1 MPATKRSHRSQL
13 SKEQAKK
20 QAKNLTTGRF
30 MSDEQRRKFEEEEEE
45 ENQLINQA
53 ILQAVEERVI
63 LDVSNASTNSSSNLA
78 PCTSKVK
85 TEFDIKLA
93 AKSKQR
99 YQDHIAQINA

>member
-1 MPATKRSHRSQL
+1 MPATERSHRSQL

-63 LDVSNASTNSSSNLA
+63 LDVSNIKMMLNSFEGLCESVFVTWTPIGMN
-78 PCTSKVK
+78 SKDLCW
-85 TEFDIKLA
+85 TM
-93 AKSKQR
+93 R
-99 YQDHIAQINA
+99 